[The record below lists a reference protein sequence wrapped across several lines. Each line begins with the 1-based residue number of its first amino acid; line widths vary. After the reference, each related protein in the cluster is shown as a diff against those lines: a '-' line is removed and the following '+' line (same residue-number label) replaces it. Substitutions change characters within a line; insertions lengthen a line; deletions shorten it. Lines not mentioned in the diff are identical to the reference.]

1 MTRYL
6 SLLLLI
12 TASAFSQGPAN
23 HASNAISGDVR
34 DPSGAAIVGARLTV
48 AAGDG
53 TIAAEIMTDGRGTF
67 RLDKLA
73 AGEYRLTVRKEG
85 FREVGLNVSLT
96 GKFFLPVRI
105 ILPIAVANQEIAVQG
120 NETVPQ
126 VGLEMAQNQNSN
138 TVDRSA
144 LDRVPVF
151 DQDYVATVSR
161 FLDDSSIGTNGV
173 TLVVN
178 GVEANGPGVSASAV
192 KEVRINQNPYSALF
206 SRPGRARLEIT
217 TNEGTSTFHGSLNFM
232 FRDAFFDARNS
243 FASNKPPEQRRYYE
257 GSLTGPVGKSKKTT
271 FLLSL
276 DRDEDDRQSIVQAEG
291 VDGLISENV
300 AAPMRHF
307 FGSGRIFHNL
317 ENGDQF
323 WIGYS
328 YEKQT
333 MKNQNVGGTVLAEAG
348 TDTETQEHE
357 VNVNYL
363 HLFSARWLNQLRFL
377 VGHNETPTTSLN
389 ADPQIIVSGAF
400 TGGGAQADTLRTEF
414 HFDGTDVVSHVSGK
428 HSLKFGIDVP
438 DISRRGMD
446 DFTNRAGTYTFG
458 SLADYEARQASTY
471 LVQRGQGHLVFVER
485 VVSGFIED
493 NIRVLPG
500 LSLSIG
506 MRYYWQNYFHDDP
519 NNLAPRIGFAFA
531 PDHHGKTVIRGGA
544 GMFYDRTGPRP
555 IADLLHLNGSNLL
568 RFIVENPEFPVAQSS
583 LIGIPTSLVVLDP
596 NAHIPYTV
604 QYSLGVERQ
613 ITQKSTFSATYVGSR
628 GIDLFRSI
636 DTNAPPPP
644 SYAARPNPNI
654 GQERSIHSQ
663 GYQKSNAFELTYRGR
678 ASKYFDGQ
686 LQYTLSKTYNNTS
699 GVTYFPGDS
708 YDPRADWARADTDR
722 RHKFDMLGSAQ
733 PTRFFTLGAAL
744 SRYSGKPVNITTGGD
759 NNHDGINNDRPVG
772 VPRNLLH
779 GPGLINLD
787 LSVSHDFV
795 LFKSRK
801 EASKL
806 SVSLSSFNI
815 LNHENDVTYVGVI
828 TSPFFGRPV
837 LAQPPRRMQLG
848 VRYKF

>member
-48 AAGDG
+48 ATGDG

-67 RLDKLA
+67 RVDKLA
-73 AGEYRLTVRKEG
+73 AGEYRLTVQKEG
-85 FREVGLNVSLT
+85 FREIGLNVSLT
-96 GKFFLPVRI
+96 GNFFLPVRI

-192 KEVRINQNPYSALF
+192 KEVKINQNPYSALF

-377 VGHNETPTTSLN
+377 VGHSETPTTSLN

-428 HSLKFGIDVP
+428 HNLKFGIDVP

-458 SLADYEARQASTY
+458 SLSDYEAGQPSTY

-493 NIRVLPG
+493 NIRVLPS
-500 LSLSIG
+500 LSFSIG

-686 LQYTLSKTYNNTS
+686 LQYTLNKTYNNTS

-744 SRYSGKPVNITTGGD
+744 SLYSGKPVNITTGGD

-801 EASKL
+801 EAPKL